1 MFRVQGFRV
10 YCKVQHGLKTRHI
23 VVRAGAVVGVSG
35 VAVVWEDESSGDAPP
50 SCAVKSLASN
60 RLLLPVVV
68 VALAVP
74 PPPPAT
80 STAMAMA
87 SLTTSSVI
95 SFHHCACYHS
105 RGKEGPEMH
114 FHRTWKERRNG

>member
-1 MFRVQGFRV
+1 M
-10 YCKVQHGLKTRHI
+10 
-23 VVRAGAVVGVSG
+23 GVSG
-35 VAVVWEDESSGDAPP
+35 VAIVWEDESSGDAPP

-68 VALAVP
+68 VGMAV

-95 SFHHCACYHS
+95 SFHHCAATTAEARRVQKCIFTGPGK
-105 RGKEGPEMH
+105 RGTMDSSI
-114 FHRTWKERRNG
+114 T

>member
-1 MFRVQGFRV
+1 M
-10 YCKVQHGLKTRHI
+10 
-23 VVRAGAVVGVSG
+23 GVSG

-74 PPPPAT
+74 PPSLPAT

-95 SFHHCACYHS
+95 SFHHCAATTAEARRVQKCIFTGPGK
-105 RGKEGPEMH
+105 RGAMDSSI
-114 FHRTWKERRNG
+114 T